1 MLLRL
6 DWYMTLAMSTQ
17 NFLVLLVLL
26 MLMLR
31 NVLTIVW
38 SRFWRCLAEILN
50 LKFEKMLK
58 LKFGQDF
65 EAEVWPTS
73 WSWLLVNILRLKFDW
88 NSEAELL
95 SRFWFWSW
103 SSVEILRLKFGIDSK
118 AEFSCYL
125 RAVTFVEE
133 LHPWVRC
140 VFGNA
145 FTFFSTTP

>member
-6 DWYMTLAMSTQ
+6 DWYMTLAMTTQ
-17 NFLVLLVLL
+17 NFLALLVLL

-31 NVLTIVW
+31 IVMMIVW

-50 LKFEKMLK
+50 LNFVKISN

-65 EAEVWPTS
+65 EAEVWS
-73 WSWLLVNILRLKFDW
+73 KFWSWLLVNILRQKFDW
-88 NSEAELL
+88 HSEGELL
-95 SRFWFWSW
+95 SRFWSW
-103 SSVEILRLKFGIDSK
+103 SSVEILRLEFGRDSK
-118 AEFSCYL
+118 AEFCCCYL

-133 LHPWVRC
+133 LYPWVRF

-145 FTFFSTTP
+145 FTFFSTIP